1 MHGGGWQCPAAS
13 RCPAPASGQ
22 RASPGLTTRGTVR
35 MECAQGWL
43 RPGGDPTAGLPQRS
57 PGAPMPTGGTD
68 APKPQGFPSSENILG
83 TDTMRFYSHA
93 HSVDDAPGQPG
104 EGTPS
109 PEDQEPVPPGRSV
122 GGPCSHHPDLAR
134 SIGNLVFLF
143 LFRKRVL
150 YPHRTLHLEGPKG
163 RCDRPA
169 RSALVLSGGQDHCRP
184 SQPTLITRL
193 SPAAVWAVMV
203 TPDTA
208 EVARVQLEY
217 FTQKASGLHRQSS
230 KQSIIR
236 LWNNMCVLN
245 RFPEGKNEKKM

>member
-1 MHGGGWQCPAAS
+1 MMHQGS
-13 RCPAPASGQ
+13 RGKGRLHPRTKSQFLQDGVWEDLAP
-22 RASPGLTTRGTVR
+22 TT
-35 MECAQGWL
+35 
-43 RPGGDPTAGLPQRS
+43 PTWPVALATLYS
-57 PGAPMPTGGTD
+57 C
-68 APKPQGFPSSENILG
+68 FFSENVSCTL
-83 TDTMRFYSHA
+83 T
-93 HSVDDAPGQPG
+93 AP
-104 EGTPS
+104 
-109 PEDQEPVPPGRSV
+109 
-122 GGPCSHHPDLAR
+122 
-134 SIGNLVFLF
+134 SIWRD
-143 LFRKRVL
+143 RKAGVTA
-150 YPHRTLHLEGPKG
+150 P
-163 RCDRPA
+163 

-236 LWNNMCVLN
+236 LWNKMCALN